1 MFSAIEKN
9 RKRARKASR
18 CFLVTGFVCEIKR
31 RITGMG
37 WTRGKFKLCGA
48 VILAFCVVFV
58 TKVGAQD
65 KKEEYV
71 NRQAPMEHMSGLM
84 RLVETIPIPTEGY
97 MDHLTYDLKKQHL
110 FLSAE
115 NNKKIVVVDMK
126 AGKVIHETK
135 VGGNPRK
142 PFFDPASNKLWVD
155 LGDNTVVA
163 IDGDTFEVVTTIELT
178 GGKDAPGRDPDNGA
192 FDAAKGIYYVAVRKR
207 VEGTK
212 DGSIEI
218 VDTKAAKLI
227 GSINMDGQEP
237 AGIALDTA
245 ANRLYAGMGDVV
257 NGVSVVKVVD
267 LTKRAIIAEWST
279 AGGPQPHVA
288 GLDTE
293 HHRLFMGSR
302 LGGGHNV
309 EPGKLVVMD
318 TDTGKVI
325 ETVDAVGGGDE
336 IFYDAPTKRI
346 YFSGATGTLA
356 IFHEDDPNHFVLL
369 GKVPTGA
376 IAKSGIWIPELKRY
390 YAAVPRHLVQLLP
403 TTQYNYRDWIT
414 EEAHLMVFEALP

>member
-1 MFSAIEKN
+1 
-9 RKRARKASR
+9 
-18 CFLVTGFVCEIKR
+18 
-31 RITGMG
+31 
-37 WTRGKFKLCGA
+37 
-48 VILAFCVVFV
+48 
-58 TKVGAQD
+58 
-65 KKEEYV
+65 
-71 NRQAPMEHMSGLM
+71 
-84 RLVETIPIPTEGY
+84 

-115 NNKKIVVVDMK
+115 NNKKIVVIDMK
-126 AGKVIHETK
+126 EGKVIREIK

-142 PFFDPASNKLWVD
+142 PFYDQGSNKLWVD

-163 IDGDTFEVVTTIELT
+163 IDGDTFEVVSTIVLT

-192 FDAAKGIYYVAVRKR
+192 FDTAKGIYYVAVRKR

-212 DGSIEI
+212 DATIEI
-218 VDTKAAKLI
+218 IDTKAAKLI
-227 GSINMDGQEP
+227 GSIKMDGQEP
-237 AGIALDTA
+237 AGLALDPV

-267 LTKRAIIAEWST
+267 LNKRAIIAEWST

-288 GLDTE
+288 GLDIE

-356 IFHEDDPNHFVLL
+356 VFHEDDPNHVVLL

-403 TTQYNYRDWIT
+403 TSQYNYHDWIT
-414 EEAHLMVFEALP
+414 EEAHLMVFEQIP